1 MSTTVVAMDLLPRSR
16 LDRMVAFCLD
26 AGRPQVLAVSGLMI
40 AGIAVADW
48 EVGLD
53 ISLGILY
60 ILPMV
65 LAAVVLTPRSII
77 GLAVV
82 CATLRRLFE
91 NPHSSLETT
100 LRFAF
105 ALLAYSVA
113 GLFVVAV
120 MRNRQEQALR
130 IRAEEQLK
138 TLVDSSPA
146 GILTLDARGVV
157 LAANNAVNSLFGL
170 GPDQTMRGKTIEE
183 YLPVLADALRL
194 DTGVAPFRTSAQ
206 SQGRRESGEMFLA
219 DTWFSTYPT
228 IDGRRLAAIVIDS
241 SEEMR
246 DREEQGL
253 RQLSMNSRI
262 MAGAMLHEVR
272 NLCSAIS
279 TLYSNLVDRPTAG
292 RSDEL
297 QGLDHLVKGLARIA
311 SLELHPRE
319 TESLEAVPLKDVLN
333 DLRIILEPSWSE
345 TGGTTRWE
353 LLNEM
358 PRVLADR
365 HGLLQVFLNLA
376 QNSQRAVQD
385 TPVRELTVS
394 VSTSA
399 DRAVV
404 RFQDSGC
411 GIPDPQKLFQ
421 PFQPGADCTGLGL
434 YISRSLLRSYGGE
447 LRFEPRDQGAC
458 FSVDLLRVVQRK
470 N

>member
-1 MSTTVVAMDLLPRSR
+1 MVPNLGPRSR
-16 LDRMVAFCLD
+16 LDRIAAFWLD
-26 AGRPQVLAVSGLMI
+26 AGKPQVLAISGFMI

-60 ILPMV
+60 ILPMM
-65 LAAVVLTPRSII
+65 LAALVLNPRSII

-91 NPHSSLETT
+91 NPHSSFETA

-105 ALLAYSVA
+105 ALIAYSIA
-113 GLFVVAV
+113 GLFVVSV
-120 MRNRQEQALR
+120 IRNRQEQALR

-138 TLVDSSPA
+138 TLVESSPA
-146 GILTLDARGVV
+146 GILTLDTRGTV
-157 LAANNAVNSLFGL
+157 LAANNAVDTLFGL
-170 GPDQTMRGKTIEE
+170 GSNETMTGRPIEQ

-206 SQGRRESGEMFLA
+206 SQGRRDSGEMFLA
-219 DTWFSTYPT
+219 DTWFSTYSAGN
-228 IDGRRLAAIVIDS
+228 GRRLAAIVIDS

-246 DREEQGL
+246 EREEQGL
-253 RQLSMNSRI
+253 RHLAMNSRI

-279 TLYSNLVDRPTAG
+279 AVYSNMADRPAAG

-297 QGLDHLVKGLARIA
+297 QGLDHLVKGLARLA

-319 TESLEAVPLKDVLN
+319 AESLEAVPLKDVLN
-333 DLRIILEPSWSE
+333 DLRIIVESSWSE
-345 TGGTTRWE
+345 AGGTTRWE
-353 LLNEM
+353 LPSEM
-358 PRVLADR
+358 PRVMAER

-376 QNSQRAVQD
+376 HNSQRAVQE

-399 DRAVV
+399 DAAVV

-411 GIPDPQKLFQ
+411 GIADPQKLFQ

-447 LRFEPRDQGAC
+447 LRFEPQDQGAC
-458 FSVDLLRVVQRK
+458 FSVDLLRVVQRT
-470 N
+470 NS